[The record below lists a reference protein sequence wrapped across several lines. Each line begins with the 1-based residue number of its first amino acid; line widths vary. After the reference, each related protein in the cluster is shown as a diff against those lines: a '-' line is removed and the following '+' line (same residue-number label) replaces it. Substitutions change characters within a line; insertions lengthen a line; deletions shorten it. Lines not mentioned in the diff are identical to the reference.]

1 MGYNLA
7 LKAVNKVVGW
17 YKGLTRVKKILLG
30 VGIVGG
36 IGLGIMGKVYKDV
49 DETIVQMHED
59 VVVNEV
65 RKEAVDVGELE
76 PISVLLLGIDNGAFA
91 RGVESGRSD
100 TIMVLTINPE
110 DGETNIVS
118 IPRDTYVKL
127 HDSGEYDKIN
137 HAYAFGGIENTI
149 NTVQDYL
156 NIPIDYYVSV
166 NMQGLVDIIDA
177 IGGIEVESEFAF
189 DFWDSGQSFSF
200 GEGTIALDGYEALGF
215 ARMRYE
221 DPEGD
226 TGRQKRQQKVI
237 EGIMQKLMSLDTI
250 SNYKGV
256 LEALGNNV
264 KMNVSLN
271 EMLTLQKGYLGSF
284 ENINKVVINDIE
296 PTYIDAIYYSVVPEE
311 TRVSISEQ
319 LRQSLR
325 LSSLEVV
332 SKEISDQ
339 SKVTGTLEDKENT
352 LANSASLRKKMEQE
366 AYEESIRSEIAAS
379 ISKESV
385 ASANSY
391 SQQLVKES
399 IETASIKA
407 AIDKA
412 NSTST
417 TNTTNTTSQSSSSAT
432 TTKPVVP
439 VPVVPVVPVP
449 VPDVSSEV
457 EESSS
462 VVEESSIEESSTA
475 ISEVVVEASSIK

>member
-49 DETIVQMHED
+49 DETIVQMHEE

-200 GEGTIALDGYEALGF
+200 GEGTISLDGYEALGF

-284 ENINKVVINDIE
+284 DKINKIVISDIE

-332 SKEISDQ
+332 SKEISDT
-339 SKVTGTLEDKENT
+339 KVTGTLEDKENT

-391 SQQLVKES
+391 SQQLAKES

-412 NSTST
+412 NSTP
-417 TNTTNTTSQSSSSAT
+417 TTNTTSQSSSSATTTT

-475 ISEVVVEASSIK
+475 ISEEVGEASSIK